1 MLVDSP
7 CSALVAGSMDAL
19 KFKGQTPGFSVFIS
33 RQMWDERFLGGISMS
48 ELKRSLKLATL
59 II

>member
-7 CSALVAGSMDAL
+7 CSALVAASRDAL
-19 KFKGQTPGFSVFIS
+19 KFKGQTPVFSVSIS
-33 RQMWDERFLGGISMS
+33 HQMWDERFLGGISMS
-48 ELKRSLKLATL
+48 ELKSSLKLATL